1 MFAATISTPFSES
14 HLVTS
19 SMAAHMACWLYK
31 SSVSASGV
39 ALLGRRVISRPPRR
53 LAIGRVE
60 QAWLAE
66 ERRAHL
72 SSDAESAASLDT

>member
-39 ALLGRRVISRPPRR
+39 ALSRPPRR